1 MKKLLSFLLISVFL
15 LSAFSTAAFAAAP
28 QASDFVP
35 ATGYIV
41 GGVRNVPTISQESD
55 GVKVMFGGYYS
66 AGADIGGAISAQKV
80 DLNGFE
86 VTVRLDQ
93 VHTSGDCWY
102 AFDFLVAQRGF
113 YTDNFNPETGNQG
126 MINLLRPNDAHSS
139 FTPFEGITSF
149 SAKTAVKNDF
159 FKFKNGDVVTLTVN
173 RTPVGNYT
181 YTFKKAGVA
190 DPVKIDYEFPMD
202 ELFPDGKAYFG
213 LFASSNGSAA
223 DAFVYTITDMKNG
236 APLTPTDR
244 EAIENAKQNADAD
257 AVLTEVNA
265 RINTAQGTIDKAIA
279 RATACGS
286 QEALAKANAAATK
299 LGEAKTA
306 VESGSYT
313 LDNIKAICS
322 AALDLANEANK
333 LSKDAEKAAAAE
345 TETETETQTETAT
358 TPVTEV
364 VTDDAQAKDGGF
376 PVWAIALIAGG
387 AVVIV
392 AVVVL
397 VVIRKKKSA

>member
-28 QASDFVP
+28 QTSDFVP
-35 ATGYIV
+35 GTGYVI
-41 GGVRNVPTISQESD
+41 GSVRNVPTISQESD
-55 GVKVMFGGYYS
+55 GVKVMFGGYYA
-66 AGADIGGAISAQKV
+66 AGADIGGAITAQKV

-86 VTVRLDQ
+86 VTVRLDK
-93 VHTSGDCWY
+93 VHTSSDCWY
-102 AFDFLVAQRGF
+102 AFDFLIAQRGF
-113 YTDNFNPETGNQG
+113 YTDKFNPDTGNQG
-126 MINLLRPNDAHSS
+126 MLNLIRQDRGT
-139 FTPFEGITSF
+139 FTPFEGLTSF
-149 SAKTAVKNDF
+149 SAKTAVTNNF
-159 FKFKNGDVVTLTVN
+159 FKFQNGDVVTLTVN
-173 RTPVGNYT
+173 RTPIGNYT
-181 YTFKKAGVA
+181 YTFKKAGVT

-213 LFASSNGSAA
+213 LFASSQTSAA
-223 DAFVYTITDMKNG
+223 DDFIFTITDMKNG

-244 EAIENAKQNADAD
+244 EAIEAAKQNANAD
-257 AVLTEVNA
+257 AVQTEVNA

-306 VESGSYT
+306 VESGNYT

-322 AALDLANEANK
+322 AALELANEANK

-345 TETETETQTETAT
+345 TETETQTEAAT
-358 TPVTEV
+358 TPVTEA
-364 VTDDAQAKDGGF
+364 VTDAVQTEEGGF

-397 VVIRKKKSA
+397 VVIRKKKNA